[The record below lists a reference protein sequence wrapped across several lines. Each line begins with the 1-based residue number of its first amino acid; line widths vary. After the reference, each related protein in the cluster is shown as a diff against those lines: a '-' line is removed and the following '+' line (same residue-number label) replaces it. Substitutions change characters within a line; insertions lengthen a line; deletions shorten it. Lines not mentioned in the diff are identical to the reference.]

1 MNSLEAVN
9 LVKLFGKIR
18 AVDEVSF
25 SVPDNQI
32 FGLIGR
38 NGAGKTTTIRMIMNI
53 LAPDSGEV
61 IYKGEKIGE
70 KFRSLVGYLPEE
82 RGLYKKMKVM
92 DTINFFADVKG
103 KSQEQVK
110 SRAEYYLK
118 KFELYDRRLSKVDEL
133 SKGNQQKV
141 QFISTIIHNPDFII
155 LDEPFSG
162 LDPVNTEL
170 LKEIILELKSEGKII
185 ILSTHLMD
193 FAEKLCD
200 HIVLI
205 NHGKVV
211 LSGPLQ
217 ELKSRF
223 AGDVALLETNDDV
236 EFLSL
241 ADYVERVGRNG
252 NQYSIR
258 LKHREDAHNLL
269 SELVAR
275 DVKIQRFVVND
286 ISLHEIFLQ
295 VAGTENGKSN
305 GGVK

>member
-1 MNSLEAVN
+1 MNSLETVN
-9 LVKLFGKIR
+9 LVKQFGKIR
-18 AVDEVSF
+18 AVDDVSF
-25 SVPDNQI
+25 SVPDNRI

-53 LAPDSGEV
+53 IAPDSGEV
-61 IYKGEKIGE
+61 FYKGEKIGE

-82 RGLYKKMKVM
+82 RGLYKKMKVF
-92 DTINFFADVKG
+92 DIISFFADVKG
-103 KSQEQVK
+103 KSPAQVK
-110 SRAEYYLK
+110 GRAEYYLK
-118 KFELYDRRLSKVDEL
+118 KFELFDRRFSKVDEL

-141 QFISTIIHNPDFII
+141 QFISTIIHDPDFII

-200 HIVLI
+200 DIVLI

-211 LSGPLQ
+211 LSGTLQ
-217 ELKSRF
+217 DLKSRF

-236 EFLSL
+236 QFLTESEF
-241 ADYVERVGRNG
+241 VERVGRNG
-252 NQYSIR
+252 NQYSVR
-258 LKHREDAHNLL
+258 LKNREYAHNLL
-269 SELVAR
+269 AELLNR
-275 DVKIQRFVVND
+275 EIQIQRYAVND
-286 ISLHEIFLQ
+286 ISLHEIFIQ
-295 VAGTENGKSN
+295 VAGNENAKSN
-305 GGVK
+305 GGGK

>member
-1 MNSLEAVN
+1 MNSLETVN
-9 LVKLFGKIR
+9 LVKQFGKIR
-18 AVDEVSF
+18 AVDDVSF
-25 SVPDNQI
+25 SVPDNRI

-53 LAPDSGEV
+53 IAPDSGEV
-61 IYKGEKIGE
+61 FYKGEKIGE

-82 RGLYKKMKVM
+82 RGLYKKMKVF
-92 DTINFFADVKG
+92 DIISFFADVKG
-103 KSQEQVK
+103 KSPAQVK
-110 SRAEYYLK
+110 GRAEYYLK
-118 KFELYDRRLSKVDEL
+118 KFELFDRRFSKVDEL

-141 QFISTIIHNPDFII
+141 QFISTIIHDPDFII

-200 HIVLI
+200 DIVLI

-211 LSGPLQ
+211 LSGTLQ
-217 ELKSRF
+217 DLKSRF

-236 EFLSL
+236 QFLTDSEF
-241 ADYVERVGRNG
+241 VERVGRNG
-252 NQYSIR
+252 NQYSVR
-258 LKHREDAHNLL
+258 LKNREYAHNLL
-269 SELVAR
+269 AELLNR
-275 DVKIQRFVVND
+275 EIQIQRYAVND
-286 ISLHEIFLQ
+286 ISLHEIFIQ
-295 VAGTENGKSN
+295 VAGNENGKSN
-305 GGVK
+305 GGGK

>member
-1 MNSLEAVN
+1 MNSLEAIK

-25 SVPDNQI
+25 SVPDNKI

-38 NGAGKTTTIRMIMNI
+38 NGAGKTTIIRMIMNI

-61 IYKGEKIGE
+61 FYKGEKTGE

-82 RGLYKKMKVM
+82 RGLYRKMKVM
-92 DTINFFADVKG
+92 DTINFFAEVKG
-103 KSQEQVK
+103 KSQNEVK

-118 KFELYDRRLSKVDEL
+118 KFDLYDRRLSKVDEL

-141 QFISTIIHNPDFII
+141 QFICTIIHNPDFII

-200 HIVLI
+200 DIVLI

-211 LSGPLQ
+211 LSGSLQ
-217 ELKSRF
+217 SLKSRF
-223 AGDVALLETNDDV
+223 AGDVAQLETNDDV
-236 EFLSL
+236 QFL
-241 ADYVERVGRNG
+241 VESQFVDRVGRNG

-258 LKHREDAHNLL
+258 LKNREYSHDLL
-269 SELVAR
+269 SELVKR
-275 DVKIQRFVVND
+275 EIQIQRFAVND
-286 ISLHEIFLQ
+286 ISLHDIFIR
-295 VAGTENGKSN
+295 VAGNENAKSD
-305 GGVK
+305 GDVK

>member
-1 MNSLEAVN
+1 MNSLEAIK

-25 SVPDNQI
+25 SVPDNKI

-38 NGAGKTTTIRMIMNI
+38 NGAGKTTIIRMIMNI

-61 IYKGEKIGE
+61 FYKGEKTGE

-82 RGLYKKMKVM
+82 RGLYRKMKVM
-92 DTINFFADVKG
+92 DTINFFAEVKG
-103 KSQEQVK
+103 KSQNEVK

-118 KFELYDRRLSKVDEL
+118 KFDLYDRRLSKVDEL

-141 QFISTIIHNPDFII
+141 QFICTIIHNPDFII

-200 HIVLI
+200 DIVLI

-211 LSGPLQ
+211 LSGSLQ
-217 ELKSRF
+217 SLKSRF
-223 AGDVALLETNDDV
+223 AGDVAQLETNDDV
-236 EFLSL
+236 QFL
-241 ADYVERVGRNG
+241 VESQFVDRVGRNG

-258 LKHREDAHNLL
+258 LKNREYSHDLL
-269 SELVAR
+269 SELVKR
-275 DVKIQRFVVND
+275 EIQIQRFAVND
-286 ISLHEIFLQ
+286 ISLHDIFIR
-295 VAGTENGKSN
+295 VAGNENAKSD